1 RLRRGKVVV
10 CASIGE
16 EMVEGPMTKR
26 VAQRVQPDAVII
38 CEPTAN
44 RVAVGGRGRAELTIE
59 VVGRTG
65 HSSRP
70 DLAVSAAE
78 AMVGV
83 VRALRRVELPR
94 SHPALAP
101 ANLVLTDMITGPY
114 PGLSNVPDR
123 CIATYDR
130 RTLPGETESDVLE
143 PIRAALVRGLAGHA
157 G

>member
-1 RLRRGKVVV
+1 
-10 CASIGE
+10 
-16 EMVEGPMTKR
+16 
-26 VAQRVQPDAVII
+26 
-38 CEPTAN
+38 
-44 RVAVGGRGRAELTIE
+44 IE

-78 AMVGV
+78 AMVDV
-83 VRALRRVELPR
+83 VRALRSVELPR

-123 CIATYDR
+123 CIATYDP

-157 G
+157 GASGSVSVAIDTLRTYTGGCVEAPNFAPAWWAGPEHEIVKRALGGLRAAGLAAETTA